1 MVINDC
7 ETGSQ
12 EKHAGSYLYLVAEI
26 ILTDSKKAPDAGL
39 LVWTT
44 SVLQS
49 GSLRCLYS
57 RSLLW
62 DFSFLPNCASLTLL
76 CFYKKKTIY
85 LLLCIYG
92 NSLLLL
98 HLNHWSGF
106 VPVLQNLNLSGFSIV
121 WSVGHSRRTNESK
134 SRFLGRTHG
143 TVLVPQGFPAG
154 QS

>member
-57 RSLLW
+57 QSLL
-62 DFSFLPNCASLTLL
+62 
-76 CFYKKKTIY
+76 
-85 LLLCIYG
+85 
-92 NSLLLL
+92 
-98 HLNHWSGF
+98 
-106 VPVLQNLNLSGFSIV
+106 
-121 WSVGHSRRTNESK
+121 
-134 SRFLGRTHG
+134 
-143 TVLVPQGFPAG
+143 
-154 QS
+154 